1 MVRGANAEKIK
12 KRAKSVNAIKALH
25 GSSSSCRT
33 SLWAWAPPPSR
44 SGPPLMVLKKQ
55 IKTTKIKNTKTH
67 VYIFLKNFVNR
78 KSKPW
83 E

>member
-44 SGPPLMVLKKQ
+44 SGPPDGAE
-55 IKTTKIKNTKTH
+55 KTN
-67 VYIFLKNFVNR
+67 
-78 KSKPW
+78 
-83 E
+83 